1 MRINYGLDC
10 ADPGKLAG
18 FWAAALGLGRR
29 GLGPQYVGLREPGTG
44 RPVLLLQQVPEP
56 KQGKNRMHPDL
67 RVTDSE
73 AEVARL
79 TGLGA
84 TVLRGPFD
92 DEGRWA
98 TVLADPEGNEF
109 CVIVSPEGWWP
120 E

>member
-1 MRINYGLDC
+1 MRMNYVLDC
-10 ADPGKLAG
+10 VDADQLAD
-18 FWAAALGLGRR
+18 FWSAALGLERH

-44 RPVLLLQQVPEP
+44 RPILLLQQVTEP

-67 RVTDSE
+67 RVTDS
-73 AEVARL
+73 ATEVARL

-92 DEGRWA
+92 DEGHWT
-98 TVLADPEGNEF
+98 TVMADPEGNEF
-109 CVIVSPEGWWP
+109 CVIVSPDGWWP